1 MNIIKIEKNNQ
12 INGDGLR
19 CVIWCAGCSHH
30 CPHCHNPET
39 WDPNVG
45 KPVGEWVYKAL
56 KEQLDKEEISGVT
69 FSGGEVTY
77 PANRE
82 AGTEIMKWIKKNY
95 PNKTIWVYT
104 GFLYED
110 ISDLEM
116 MNYIDVLIDGPYVE
130 DLNPGRGKL
139 LWRGSSNQRI
149 IDVKKIR
156 ENSLSK

>member
-30 CPHCHNPET
+30 CPHCHNPEA

-82 AGTEIMKWIKKNY
+82 AGTEIMKCIKKNY

-156 ENSLSK
+156 EGSL

>member
-30 CPHCHNPET
+30 CPHCHNPEA

-45 KPVGEWVYKAL
+45 KPAGDWVYKVL
-56 KEQLDKEEISGVT
+56 KEQHDKEEISGVT

-82 AGTEIMKWIKKNY
+82 AGTEIMKWIKRNY

-156 ENSLSK
+156 ENSL

>member
-30 CPHCHNPET
+30 CPHCHNPEA

-45 KPVGEWVYKAL
+45 KPAVDWLYKVL

-69 FSGGEVTY
+69 FSVGEVTY

-82 AGTEIMKWIKKNY
+82 AGTEIMKWIKRNY

-156 ENSLSK
+156 EGSL

>member
-45 KPVGEWVYKAL
+45 KPAGDWVYKAL
-56 KEQLDKEEISGVT
+56 KEQLDKDEISGVT
-69 FSGGEVTY
+69 FSGVVVTY
-77 PANRE
+77 TANRE

-156 ENSLSK
+156 EGSL

>member
-45 KPVGEWVYKAL
+45 KPVGEWVYQAL

-69 FSGGEVTY
+69 FSGGEPMAQKNY
-77 PANRE
+77 RE

-116 MNYIDVLIDGPYVE
+116 MNYIDVLIDGPYIE
-130 DLNPGRGKL
+130 ALNPGRGKL

-149 IDVKKIR
+149 LDVKKIR
-156 ENSLSK
+156 ENSLQ

>member
-1 MNIIKIEKNNQ
+1 M
-12 INGDGLR
+12 
-19 CVIWCAGCSHH
+19 
-30 CPHCHNPET
+30 
-39 WDPNVG
+39 
-45 KPVGEWVYKAL
+45 
-56 KEQLDKEEISGVT
+56 
-69 FSGGEVTY
+69 TY

-156 ENSLSK
+156 EGSL

>member
-30 CPHCHNPET
+30 CPHCHNPEA

-56 KEQLDKEEISGVT
+56 KEQLDKDEISGVT

-77 PANRE
+77 PANR
-82 AGTEIMKWIKKNY
+82 GC
-95 PNKTIWVYT
+95 
-104 GFLYED
+104 
-110 ISDLEM
+110 
-116 MNYIDVLIDGPYVE
+116 
-130 DLNPGRGKL
+130 L
-139 LWRGSSNQRI
+139 LCRYAYCNQRNGSAGS
-149 IDVKKIR
+149 VKLEKGASSGITKQ
-156 ENSLSK
+156 L